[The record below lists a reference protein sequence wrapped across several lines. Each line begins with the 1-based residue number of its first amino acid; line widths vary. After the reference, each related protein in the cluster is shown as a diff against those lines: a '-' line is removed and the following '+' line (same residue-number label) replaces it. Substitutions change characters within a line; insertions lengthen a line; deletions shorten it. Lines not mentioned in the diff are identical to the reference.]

1 MSPMHKHPRAMVDP
15 SVHAFF
21 DEHLRR
27 SANQTCCDGGGV
39 APCWASVSHGTYIS
53 IEASGIH
60 RSLGVATS
68 FVQSLYL
75 DAWKPVHLKMM
86 ELGGNE
92 RFQKFMEAQ
101 GVPEDMPIREK
112 YSTRA
117 AKWYRE
123 ALRAEAEGQPLPAP
137 LAPGSGPLPAES
149 PEARGRPALEE
160 PLDACE
166 GTEEDSPART
176 RCLSWNAGLLLLLWG
191 SGGPPKSKDTFV
203 ESRCGL
209 ESPTSDIDD
218 EKFCLKALLSV
229 F

>member
-1 MSPMHKHPRAMVDP
+1 MSPPSVLLPRAMVDP

-21 DEHLRR
+21 DQHLRQT
-27 SANQTCCDGGGV
+27 ANQTCCDGEGML
-39 APCWASVSHGTYIS
+39 PRWASVSHGIYIS

-92 RFQKFMEAQ
+92 RFQKFMKAH
-101 GVPEDMPIREK
+101 GVPEDMPIRDK

-123 ALRAEAEGQPLPAP
+123 ALVVLCRAMPL
-137 LAPGSGPLPAES
+137 LPSA
-149 PEARGRPALEE
+149 
-160 PLDACE
+160 
-166 GTEEDSPART
+166 
-176 RCLSWNAGLLLLLWG
+176 
-191 SGGPPKSKDTFV
+191 
-203 ESRCGL
+203 
-209 ESPTSDIDD
+209 
-218 EKFCLKALLSV
+218 
-229 F
+229 

>member
-1 MSPMHKHPRAMVDP
+1 
-15 SVHAFF
+15 
-21 DEHLRR
+21 
-27 SANQTCCDGGGV
+27 
-39 APCWASVSHGTYIS
+39 VSHGTYIS

-123 ALRAEAEGQPLPAP
+123 ALRAEAEGAPLPEP

-149 PEARGRPALEE
+149 PGAGGRPALEE
-160 PLDACE
+160 PLDAYE
-166 GTEEDSPART
+166 GIEDDSPART

-191 SGGPPKSKDTFV
+191 SGGPPKSKESFA

-209 ESPTSDIDD
+209 ESPTPDIDH

>member
-137 LAPGSGPLPAES
+137 LAPGSGALPAES

-166 GTEEDSPART
+166 GTEEDRPART

-209 ESPTSDIDD
+209 ESPTPDIDD